1 MANNTVKLYEYTLSP
16 KTKEFVK
23 KVHMAI
29 VDVSQR
35 ERMYRI
41 HFGNC
46 NKCSNWIKESNL
58 GKYYNGKIFSLVEDD
73 EKYRQ
78 VMIDYYENRVQETQK
93 KLQSEKQ
100 ILKKLKK
107 E

>member
-1 MANNTVKLYEYTLSP
+1 MENNTVTLYEYTLSP

-23 KVHMAI
+23 KVHMAT
-29 VDVSQR
+29 VEVTSR
-35 ERMYRI
+35 EIMYRI
-41 HFGNC
+41 VLGYTSQFR
-46 NKCSNWIKESNL
+46 NWIRESNL
-58 GKYYNGKIFSLVEDD
+58 GKYHNGKIFSLVEDD
-73 EKYRQ
+73 EKYHQ
-78 VMIDYYENRVQETQK
+78 VMIDYYEYRVKETQK